1 MVANLSAAKRGWEE
15 KTSTFSNWAEKG
27 QHIKSQMLALVDED
41 TRAFN
46 TIMQAFCLPKDNEHQ
61 KAERKAAIQAASKYA
76 TEVPFKTLETAVHAL
91 PLIDEMVKIGNPN
104 SLSDAGVGAACL
116 LTAMQGAWM
125 NVLINAQGLDD
136 KPWAENITA
145 KARLLIEEGRRECN
159 RMVEEVETRLQA

>member
-1 MVANLSAAKRGWEE
+1 
-15 KTSTFSNWAEKG
+15 
-27 QHIKSQMLALVDED
+27 
-41 TRAFN
+41 
-46 TIMQAFCLPKDNEHQ
+46 
-61 KAERKAAIQAASKYA
+61 
-76 TEVPFKTLETAVHAL
+76 
-91 PLIDEMVKIGNPN
+91 MVKIGNPN